1 MKTRRC
7 YIYTRVSTS
16 MQVDGYSLDAQKD
29 KLKKY
34 AEFQD
39 MVVAGEYSDE
49 GKSGKNIEGR
59 PQFLQMLKDIESG
72 KDKVEFVL
80 VFKLSRFG
88 RNAAD
93 VLSSLQRMQDFGVNL
108 ICVEDGIDSSK
119 DSGKL
124 MISVLSAV
132 AEIERENI
140 LVQTMEGRRQKA
152 REGKW
157 NGGFAPYGYKLV
169 DGYLYIADDEVDVI
183 RIIFDKYVNTTMGA
197 SAVATYLNEHG
208 YVKKKRQNNTLD
220 MFSAHFIKSILDNPV
235 YCGKLAYGR
244 RKNEKIAG
252 TRNQYHIVKQDD
264 YPVYDGV
271 HEAIVSEEVWQMA
284 QRKRQETGVKSEKIY
299 NQEHEN
305 ILSSILRCPVCG
317 AAMYGNVNRKK
328 KKDGT
333 LYKDYYYYHC
343 KHRTTVNGH
352 KCGYRRQWKQEM
364 VDAAVEEVIR
374 KLVTNPKFE
383 QAIRQKIG
391 SRIDTEELETELE
404 QLRKKLHQL
413 NGAKAKLGQQ
423 MDSLDVT
430 DKHYDRKYQDMEE
443 RLYKLYDDI
452 DSVEEEIEE
461 VETRIYNVRQQ
472 KISGDNI
479 YQFLLYFDKLYDK
492 FTDAEKKEFLNS
504 FIERVDI
511 YEQEQPDGRFL
522 KHIKFRF
529 PVYFNGKEIEEMSW
543 DNETTVESVRGE
555 GTTFTFRLPFTV
567 SETAASETTTV
578 GEDISDLLRDRRI
591 LLVEDNEINMEIA
604 QFYLEEAGAKV
615 EKAWNGQEAVDL
627 FSQKPAGSFDAIL
640 MDVMMP
646 VMDGMEATQCIR
658 DLKREDAASIPIIAM
673 TAQTTA
679 DIRETCRKAGMDDY
693 IAKPIR
699 EEELA
704 KVIRKSWK
712 AKKSVMLCVDKEE
725 ITD

>member
-333 LYKDYYYYHC
+333 LYKDYFYYAC
-343 KHRTTVNGH
+343 KHRRLVDGH
-352 KCGYRRQWKQEM
+352 KCGYRKQWSEEKINN
-364 VDAAVEEVIR
+364 AVEEVIR
-374 KLVTNPKFE
+374 KLVKNPKFE
-383 QAIRQKIG
+383 EAILNKIG
-391 SRIDTEELETELE
+391 SRIDTEEIEKEIERLEKQHR
-404 QLRKKLHQL
+404 QLT
-413 NGAKAKLGQQ
+413 GAKGRLGQQ
-423 MDSLDVT
+423 MDSLDIM
-430 DKHYDRKYQDMEE
+430 DKFYEKKYQDMET
-443 RLYKLYDDI
+443 RLYRLYDEI
-452 DSVEEEIEE
+452 EGVENSIEE
-461 VETRIYNVRQQ
+461 VKNRLLNIQQQ
-472 KISGDNI
+472 KISEENV

-492 FTDAEKKEFLNS
+492 FTDLEKKEFLNS
-504 FIERVDI
+504 FVEQVDI

-529 PVYFNGKEIEEMSW
+529 PVYFGDRETQELCW
-543 DNETTVESVRGE
+543 DNESTVETVCLLGKRKPDATVKFSV
-555 GTTFTFRLPFTV
+555 
-567 SETAASETTTV
+567 
-578 GEDISDLLRDRRI
+578 D
-591 LLVEDNEINMEIA
+591 
-604 QFYLEEAGAKV
+604 
-615 EKAWNGQEAVDL
+615 
-627 FSQKPAGSFDAIL
+627 
-640 MDVMMP
+640 
-646 VMDGMEATQCIR
+646 
-658 DLKREDAASIPIIAM
+658 
-673 TAQTTA
+673 
-679 DIRETCRKAGMDDY
+679 MDDY
-693 IAKPIR
+693 YRIK
-699 EEELA
+699 
-704 KVIRKSWK
+704 
-712 AKKSVMLCVDKEE
+712 DGKEPK
-725 ITD
+725 